1 MYFRDSS
8 NALTVLP
15 PKSAV
20 PFITT
25 VLLANIPQLFL
36 SVWYFAYNA
45 ILSRLQLSQ
54 EWAMFSTT
62 FRPLRVSQPRY
73 FPIFSYN
80 LRGTTCRD
88 S

>member
-1 MYFRDSS
+1 MSFRDSS
-8 NALTVLP
+8 NALTILP
-15 PKSAV
+15 PKSFV

-45 ILSRLQLSQ
+45 ILTRLQLSQ
-54 EWAMFSTT
+54 EWALFSTS

-73 FPIFSYN
+73 FLLFSPN
-80 LRGTTCRD
+80 VLE
-88 S
+88 SA